1 MIKGVRNLN
10 LELDLKLKSENI
22 QFKSAIKD
30 DWFKIENK
38 MLMVASQ
45 LRLPSMK
52 GSPGGRCR
60 CR

>member
-52 GSPGGRCR
+52 GSPGGR
-60 CR
+60 